1 MKTKERPKIWV
12 EQFQRKLYLASKAS
26 ETRRFGLLYDKVHR
40 MDVLTE
46 AWKRVRRNKGSAGV
60 DGKSIREIENET
72 GVDAF
77 LNELQK
83 ELKSGS
89 YTASEI
95 KRVYIP
101 KGADGKR
108 PLGIPTVKDRVVQ
121 MAVKLIV
128 EPLFEADFQD
138 CSYGFRP
145 KRSNTQAV
153 KLAHGYSNTSK
164 WVVDVDLKSYFD
176 TIPHDKLKEL
186 VRKRVGDKRVLAL
199 IHQWLKA
206 GIMEEGNVRNP
217 TDGTPQGGV
226 LSPLLS
232 NIYLN
237 EIDKLWNDN
246 SSVRIVRYAD
256 DMVLFCKSHRQAKF
270 VLDKLRGQL
279 SELGLTLNE
288 EKTKIAH
295 VRESFDFLGYTIKE
309 AYSHKSHRM
318 VRIKFPRPK
327 SEKNMR
333 LKIKEALKSEKLGTD
348 LRLVIAMLNRKL
360 SGWAN
365 YFKIGNSY
373 KQALRLA
380 DYVCE
385 QLRLYWRRCK
395 HRKDI
400 RGSVKWKNSY
410 FYDKG
415 LHYVPN
421 LLSR

>member
-46 AWKRVRRNKGSAGV
+46 AWRRVKRNKGSAGV
-60 DGKSIREIENET
+60 DGESIREIENET
-72 GVDAF
+72 GVEAF
-77 LNELQK
+77 LNELQE

-89 YTASEI
+89 YTACEI

-186 VRKRVGDKRVLAL
+186 VRRRIGDKRVLAL

-246 SSVRIVRYAD
+246 ASVRIVRYAD
-256 DMVLFCKSHRQAKF
+256 DMVLFCKSHRQAEF
-270 VLDKLRGQL
+270 VLGKLREQF
-279 SELGLTLNE
+279 SSLGLTLND

-295 VRESFDFLGYTIKE
+295 VRDGFDFLGYTIKE
-309 AYSHKSHRM
+309 AYSYKSNRM

-333 LKIKEALKSEKLGTD
+333 FKIKEALKSEKLGTD

-400 RGSVKWKNSY
+400 RGGVKWKNSY
-410 FYDKG
+410 FYEKG
-415 LHYVPN
+415 LYYVPN